1 MGWLGT
7 TVISWGGKIRSCSL
21 SSHRHFC
28 HQHHAHHQK
37 NWSSDITILSRYV
50 TISDDLLA
58 PWPRFEVI
66 PRSASLPLFL
76 LSNSK
81 HYHDHHHCTTG
92 SSCLCFISIPTQHV
106 RWRRAKPRVPALRR
120 QSPPSSR
127 ARQPS
132 AFQPPP
138 PGSWSITPCPVLS
151 VLSCL
156 SCLCKDVGGY
166 LTR

>member
-21 SSHRHFC
+21 SSHRHFVISIMLIIRRIDRVISRFYHDTLPFRMICWRRDLVSRWFHVPPHC
-28 HQHHAHHQK
+28 H
-37 NWSSDITILSRYV
+37 SSS
-50 TISDDLLA
+50 SLL
-58 PWPRFEVI
+58 P
-66 PRSASLPLFL
+66 
-76 LSNSK
+76 SNSK
-81 HYHDHHHCTTG
+81 HHHDHHHCTTG
-92 SSCLCFISIPTQHV
+92 SSCLCFISIPTQHL

-138 PGSWSITPCPVLS
+138 PGSWSITP

-156 SCLCKDVGGY
+156 SCFC
-166 LTR
+166 